1 MNEEQ
6 LTVSLIYPTLKKVVD
21 SIFVIPGKQID
32 EAISQ
37 GSVHHDIKMGKTTG
51 QSAVDALI

>member
-51 QSAVDALI
+51 QLLMH